1 MVVKSLND
9 LSITIH
15 EIGKRYNIQNY
26 IDEFRTSMVAE
37 ISPKFWE
44 EFNSLR
50 TTPIGEIVNPLE
62 KIMLLSS
69 VITDEEMEKVSK
81 INLRL
86 EQKYGY
92 SNFVKE
98 CESARQTFLRE
109 RKTYFSMKVAKKHNE
124 ESNNGGLNTYLDITG
139 MTDVMLSEWL
149 DALLEKIYPEH
160 LDIEYEDMTG
170 KRIKTKIS
178 HRVCVVG
185 QDYVEAPL
193 IDRYHGSNAYDQF
206 LLHSVYDIKK
216 RKWVYIP
223 MRLIV
228 GVKCEQLNLDGIEL
242 S

>member
-26 IDEFRTSMVAE
+26 IDEFRTSMVTE

-109 RKTYFSMKVAKKHNE
+109 RRTYFSMKVAKKHNE